1 MTKLGGNESPN
12 AATITAAIGALL
24 FLLGTIVHPARDSA
38 GVAAAGDLYG
48 LTHAVQALGLL
59 LQAVGLTGMVSRI
72 PIGEHGRWVWYAAL
86 IGTLAWLC
94 LIVYD
99 GAANPVMARYAP
111 HLVHAPGGLDP
122 GVAAIVLPALILFPF
137 GYVALGAALARSGR
151 RWSGLLLGL
160 GAVIYTIGGI
170 FIFALGPNSRLIQIF
185 EVVGAAMY
193 AGGFLVFGFGGN
205 AGSSAATNMT
215 KR

>member
-1 MTKLGGNESPN
+1 MTGLGENKSRN

-24 FLLGTIVHPARDSA
+24 FLLGTIVHPARDGA

-48 LTHAVQALGLL
+48 VTHAVQALGLL
-59 LQAVGLTGMVSRI
+59 LQVVGLTGMISRI
-72 PIGEHGRWVWYAAL
+72 PIGEHGRWAWYAAL

-99 GAANPVMARYAP
+99 GAANPLMARYAP

-122 GVAAIVLPALILFPF
+122 GVAAIILPALLLFPF
-137 GYVALGAALARSGR
+137 GYVALGATLARSGR

-160 GAVIYTIGGI
+160 GAVIYTIGGL
-170 FIFALGPNSRLIQIF
+170 FIFALGPNARLIQIF
-185 EVVGAAMY
+185 EVIGAAMY
-193 AGGFLVFGFGGN
+193 AGGFLVLGFAGN
-205 AGSSAATNMT
+205 AGPSVEAGTT